1 MQTTQLKNNSFVMF
15 LDETYI
21 ALFERICNSL
31 QLKAFY
37 KNPLQKN
44 TKYKNPRHVPSI
56 LKGGTNVEKKG
67 HCRLKSGTSA

>member
-1 MQTTQLKNNSFVMF
+1 MF

-21 ALFERICNSL
+21 ALLERICNRL

-44 TKYKNPRHVPSI
+44 TKYKHVPSNFE
-56 LKGGTNVEKKG
+56 GGTNVEKKG

>member
-21 ALFERICNSL
+21 ALFERICNRL

-44 TKYKNPRHVPSI
+44 TKYKNSRQVP
-56 LKGGTNVEKKG
+56 
-67 HCRLKSGTSA
+67 

>member
-1 MQTTQLKNNSFVMF
+1 MQTTQLKNNNFVMF

-21 ALFERICNSL
+21 ALFERICNRL

-44 TKYKNPRHVPSI
+44 TQSI
-56 LKGGTNVEKKG
+56 KTQDTYRQFLKGVQTLKK
-67 HCRLKSGTSA
+67 KDTAV